1 MKIIDCKGMICPMP
15 LIETRKAIRESSI
28 GDDLQVVVDNET
40 SFNNVSHFLNDNGYV
55 FNYTKDGDTYAI
67 SFKVSKIEPKK
78 EEVKPI
84 IENKVSKSQ
93 NHIIVLNSNKMG
105 MGDDDLGK
113 LLMKGYLNTIDQL
126 DVLPLEIICY
136 NSSVTLAE
144 KGTDSAQTLKKIESQ
159 GVKITLCGTC
169 VDFFG
174 LKENLE
180 VGTISNMLYIA
191 GKLSS
196 GIQIVKP

>member
-15 LIETRKAIRESSI
+15 LIETRKAIRESAI
-28 GDDLQVVVDNET
+28 GEDLQVIVDNET

-55 FNYTKDGDTYAI
+55 FNYTKDGNAYAI

-78 EEVKPI
+78 EEARPI
-84 IENKVSKSQ
+84 IENKVSKSR

-105 MGDDDLGK
+105 TGDDDLGK

-136 NSSVTLAE
+136 NSGVTLAE
-144 KGTDSAQTLKKIESQ
+144 KGTDSAQTLKKIKNQ

-174 LKENLE
+174 LKEKLE